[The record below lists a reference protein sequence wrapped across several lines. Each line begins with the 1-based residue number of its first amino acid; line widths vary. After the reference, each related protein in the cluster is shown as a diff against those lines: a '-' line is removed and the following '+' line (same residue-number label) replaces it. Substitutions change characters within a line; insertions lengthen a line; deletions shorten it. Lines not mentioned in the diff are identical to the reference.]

1 MAQDDEM
8 DERAQ
13 LAKEFEDFS
22 LQITTSVEDG
32 SYNIIDDITLMNAI
46 YYIWAH
52 WIDFHIY
59 VLSPILEPQLP
70 AIIIPPGTDPKTKK
84 PEHVYPIFD
93 YGNRLSASVGPH
105 LASGTR
111 STGKMLNTVKKM
123 IKLLL
128 EKVKEGTGVQELTPE
143 TEIQLA
149 FDGHELSQRMAF
161 KDCIM
166 RPEHLVIT
174 NFEPGAWGELQ
185 LRTMEELARKGYLPG
200 M

>member
-1 MAQDDEM
+1 MAQDDEL
-8 DERAQ
+8 DESGQ
-13 LAKEFEDFS
+13 LKQEFEE
-22 LQITTSVEDG
+22 LTLEVTGHREG
-32 SYNIIDDITLMNAI
+32 AYGLIDDITMMNAI
-46 YYIWAH
+46 YYIWAQ

-59 VLSPILEPQLP
+59 ILTPLIDPQFPPKIIEP
-70 AIIIPPGTDPKTKK
+70 GVDKKTQK
-84 PEHVYPIFD
+84 PEHVFPIFD
-93 YGNRLSASVGPH
+93 YGNRLSASVGKDLP
-105 LASGTR
+105 SGTR

-123 IKLLL
+123 IEILL
-128 EKVKEGTGVQELTPE
+128 EKVKQSLGTQQLEPE

>member
-1 MAQDDEM
+1 MAENDDNESTS
-8 DERAQ
+8 DLE
-13 LAKEFEDFS
+13 KEFAA
-22 LQITTSVEDG
+22 LTAQMTSSSPEEGFDMT
-32 SYNIIDDITLMNAI
+32 DDVALMNAI

-59 VLSPILEPQLP
+59 ILTPLIQPALP
-70 AIIIPPGTDPKTKK
+70 PKMILPGIDQKTKQ
-84 PEHVYPIFD
+84 PEFVYPIFD
-93 YGNRLSASVGPH
+93 YGNRLSASVGAELPK
-105 LASGTR
+105 GTR
-111 STGKMLNTVKKM
+111 ATGKMLKTVKKM
-123 IKLLL
+123 IQLLL
-128 EKVKEGTGVQELTPE
+128 LKVKEVTGEDPGE

-174 NFEPGAWGELQ
+174 NFEPAEWGERQ